1 MNAGV
6 KIQNNMKHFD
16 VSGYELDPDS
26 LKALKKLS
34 TEISYYSEE
43 MLLARA
49 TSFWCKIKLD
59 VTIRKRTKNLSF

>member
-26 LKALKKLS
+26 LKALKK
-34 TEISYYSEE
+34 TVDRNE
-43 MLLARA
+43 LLQ
-49 TSFWCKIKLD
+49 
-59 VTIRKRTKNLSF
+59 